1 MESGKGAYL
10 VRTEDFG
17 TGRRGQR
24 DVNNNLFIR
33 FFSGC
38 TYVVRPYGSM
48 NKEAY
53 IYIPI
58 HAVHTLQVL

>member
-1 MESGKGAYL
+1 MLFTFRWYCHWFGMESGKEAYL

-33 FFSGC
+33 FF
-38 TYVVRPYGSM
+38 TVD
-48 NKEAY
+48 
-53 IYIPI
+53 
-58 HAVHTLQVL
+58 VHM